1 VGFSLVQKGE
11 KIMSAI
17 TTETHVDGIKT
28 GILAGLVGGLAFGI
42 MMAVMGMLPMVAMLV
57 GSDNA
62 VVGFLVHMLISAFIG
77 AVYGLVAIRLP
88 EGWGITIAAGAVNG
102 VVWWVLGALLL
113 MPLMLGMA
121 EMVFAVGEMQ
131 WWSLVGHLIYG
142 VITAVAFVQLKQRL

>member
-1 VGFSLVQKGE
+1 
-11 KIMSAI
+11 MSAI

-88 EGWGITIAAGAVNG
+88 EGWGITVAAGAVYG
-102 VVWWVLGALLL
+102 VIWWVLGALVM